1 VLAASPD
8 RPLLRQL
15 QASCRTAANRR
26 CVPEPDSC
34 GAEEPIALF
43 DDLVGAAGSDCIALG
58 RTSASR
64 VPYLLSCSSSAKKS
78 QAVQ

>member
-43 DDLVGAAGSDCIALG
+43 DDLVGAAKQRDGDHKPERLG
-58 RTSASR
+58 GLEVES
-64 VPYLLSCSSSAKKS
+64 
-78 QAVQ
+78 